1 MEDCYQC
8 DVTTENSSN
17 WFKKDVVGGLQG
29 IQETQDQGGSQAS
42 WGSKDK
48 NQKAFLK
55 QGSYFLCIHWSGPLC
70 SLQTDVKSSSLK
82 ENCSF
87 AWESISRDLL
97 IMQRTP
103 AESPAL
109 LFCCSWLSNRDL
121 HFYLSMVFC
130 ICLLSFPYH
139 QPLFSTILT
148 DFCSHVQRG
157 DGEEITWQQ
166 TRVNRVGHPVRCPQV
181 GN

>member
-1 MEDCYQC
+1 MDNAADLC
-8 DVTTENSSN
+8 NISSR
-17 WFKKDVVGGLQG
+17 
-29 IQETQDQGGSQAS
+29 TRS
-42 WGSKDK
+42 
-48 NQKAFLK
+48 
-55 QGSYFLCIHWSGPLC
+55 QGSPSSLSDQIHRKLEEPVSRFFRCWEKTCYFIRGLRLC